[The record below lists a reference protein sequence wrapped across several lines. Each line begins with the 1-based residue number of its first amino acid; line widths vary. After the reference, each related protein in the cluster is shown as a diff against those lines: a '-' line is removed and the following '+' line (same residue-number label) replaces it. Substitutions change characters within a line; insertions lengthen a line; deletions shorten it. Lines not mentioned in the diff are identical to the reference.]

1 MRFVSFVAHMSKFLP
16 FDRSSILVIS
26 EKRTFAIS
34 IFRLVSHFTN
44 IVENVSDNTRDTFVK
59 SFYKF

>member
-1 MRFVSFVAHMSKFLP
+1 MRFVSFVAHMSKFLR

-26 EKRTFAIS
+26 EIRMLAIS
-34 IFRLVSHFTN
+34 IFRLVSHFIN
-44 IVENVSDNTRDTFVK
+44 IVENVSDNRSDTFVE